1 MLRLLLLLWA
11 NYHMFYT
18 FASPCVRVITA
29 GFPRFNNMLAMLK
42 IQDKTYFDACKRE
55 ISFVQLWTTITTTTT
70 TSKPPTPPPLTIAK
84 SVIERRNQ
92 PQQSLGCRQH
102 NTSSPDERAIQ
113 HDSRGNIIRY
123 SYTSFTC
130 TCAAAVA
137 HQKPRDQ
144 FCGAFDQ
151 LNRRS

>member
-1 MLRLLLLLWA
+1 MLRLLLLLLWA

-29 GFPRFNNMLAMLK
+29 GFPRFNNMLAILK
-42 IQDKTYFDACKRE
+42 IQDKTYYFDACKRE
-55 ISFVQLWTTITTTTT
+55 ISFVQLWTSTTT

-92 PQQSLGCRQH
+92 LQQSLGCRQH
-102 NTSSPDERAIQ
+102 NTSSPDERAIP
-113 HDSRGNIIRY
+113 HDRGNIIRY

-144 FCGAFDQ
+144 LTLKFVG
-151 LNRRS
+151 LSIS